1 MCIERRISQTMA
13 SEWQTV
19 LVVSH
24 KMPWR
29 ALLTAVKNYNKSLE
43 KLQDFFFKTETKTK
57 CSRPRLH
64 DARPGLSFLSSRRLA
79 TKTLVSRTTSLPC
92 TTYLHLL
99 CYSRPT
105 INASNYF
112 QTNTTITIRLLHYS
126 RIAVLFCDLFS
137 VPDINL
143 LSPLTRR
150 LCLRQSLLC
159 LFLSRVTS
167 HSAYSESDLGVATW
181 PQAPPG
187 HRFKQTLT
195 FSVTLT
201 WFSNI
206 HTSVRIPAN
215 RSQWHQY

>member
-1 MCIERRISQTMA
+1 MCIERRFSQTMA
-13 SEWQTV
+13 SEWQTAFV
-19 LVVSH
+19 ISH
-24 KMPWR
+24 KMPC

-64 DARPGLSFLSSRRLA
+64 DPRPGLSFLSSRRLA

-112 QTNTTITIRLLHYS
+112 QTNTAITIRLLHYS

-167 HSAYSESDLGVATW
+167 HSAYSESGLGVAPWT
-181 PQAPPG
+181 PGSPPD

-195 FSVTLT
+195 FSVTIT
-201 WFSNI
+201 
-206 HTSVRIPAN
+206 
-215 RSQWHQY
+215 